1 MNENMCGFDG
11 ASGEDQGH
19 FFEGT
24 TKERKAME
32 NKNHQHTYQHHHG
45 SHHKKRKKAKPK
57 NKALQVT
64 LVILLCLA
72 ILAGL
77 GTGTFVVIKH
87 IGEKNLA
94 NQATTQAPVMV
105 MEQPDTQEQV
115 QEEEPLEEGQIRYN
129 GKTYQYNKDIR
140 TFVIMGIDTMK
151 TVEKKIADKQNGG
164 QSDMN
169 FLAILNPHNK
179 KIQLIAIN
187 RNTMTNINRYTA
199 EGEYVD
205 TVKGQLTLQHTFGS
219 GGADSCEMM
228 VSAIDNIMYMI
239 PIHGYFAMNMG
250 AIQKLN
256 DAIGGIELT
265 AIEDIRKNNTNI
277 KAGEKVVLMGE
288 DAFWYTKYRDTKVEK
303 SSDMR
308 LQRQKQY
315 LNAFINKTKHM
326 IKEDPSIPLK
336 LYDII
341 EKYSVTDISMD
352 KVTYLATQAV
362 NYSFSQEDI
371 YAVPGETI
379 AGEENE
385 NGVYDEFYVDE
396 EALYDMIVNLFYEP
410 VE

>member
-1 MNENMCGFDG
+1 MESRQGLEEIVEKEAIVIPFHENEKREREHRHSHSTYHDG
-11 ASGEDQGH
+11 
-19 FFEGT
+19 
-24 TKERKAME
+24 
-32 NKNHQHTYQHHHG
+32 HH
-45 SHHKKRKKAKPK
+45 SHHRKRRKAKPK
-57 NKALQVT
+57 NKALQIT
-64 LVILLCLA
+64 LIILLCIA
-72 ILAGL
+72 ILTGL
-77 GTGTFVVIKH
+77 GIGTFMI
-87 IGEKNLA
+87 ITYLGQKNLA
-94 NQATTQAPVMV
+94 EQATTQAPVMMTEPSTEEAV
-105 MEQPDTQEQV
+105 
-115 QEEEPLEEGQIRYN
+115 EEEEVLEEGQILYN
-129 GKTYQYNKDIR
+129 GQKYQYNKDIR

-151 TVEKKIADKQNGG
+151 TVDGKIADKKNGG

-169 FLAILNPHNK
+169 FLAILNPHSK

-199 EGEYVD
+199 DGEYVD
-205 TVKGQLTLQHTFGS
+205 TVKGQLTLQHTYGS

-228 VSAIDNIMYMI
+228 VSAIDNIMYMV

-250 AIQKLN
+250 AIAKLN
-256 DAIGGIELT
+256 DAVGGIELT
-265 AIEDIRKNNTNI
+265 AIEDIKIKNTNI
-277 KAGEKVVLMGE
+277 KSGEKVILMGE
-288 DAFWYTKYRDTKVEK
+288 DAFWYTKYRDTKIEK

-308 LQRQKQY
+308 LKRQKQY
-315 LNAFINKTKHM
+315 LTAFINKTKNM

-341 EKYSVTDISMD
+341 ASYSVTDISLD

-362 NYSFSQEDI
+362 NYSFDQNEI
-371 YAVPGETI
+371 YTVPGTTI